1 MQKLKIRFSIISL
14 FFLVFSS
21 CAVKTLEG
29 FDKKETALEVFKS
42 PYFSD
47 KNEDYVYKASISVY
61 GNNFGGIFIAKKISE
76 TVHRA
81 VFTTEFGNTLFD
93 FEISENDFKVNHII
107 EELDRK
113 ILINTLKR
121 DFMLLLKENFK
132 VSEQF
137 ENESFKVY
145 KSPDGKRFNYLFEN
159 KSDGKFSKLVHAT
172 KSNEKINIEYLSEN
186 NTLADKIVIQHQN
199 IKLRIELNK
208 IIN

>member
-14 FFLVFSS
+14 FFLIFSS
-21 CAVKTLEG
+21 CAVKTVEG
-29 FDKKETALEVFKS
+29 FDKKETTLEVFKS

-61 GNNFGGIFIAKKISE
+61 GNNFGGIFITKKISE
-76 TVHRA
+76 TTHRT

-121 DFMLLLKENFK
+121 DFMLLLKKKFK

-186 NTLADKIVIQHQN
+186 NTLADKIVIQHEN

>member
-1 MQKLKIRFSIISL
+1 MQKLRIRFSIISI
-14 FFLVFSS
+14 FFLIFSS
-21 CAVKTLEG
+21 CAVKTVEG
-29 FDKKETALEVFKS
+29 FDKKETTSEIFKS

-61 GNNFGGIFIAKKISE
+61 GNDFGGIFIAKKINQ
-76 TVHRA
+76 TTHRA

-93 FEISENDFKVNHII
+93 FEISGENFKVNHII
-107 EELDRK
+107 DELDRK

-121 DFMLLLKENFK
+121 DFMLLLKEKFK
-132 VSEQF
+132 ISEQF
-137 ENESFKVY
+137 ENENFKVY
-145 KSPDGKRFNYLFEN
+145 KSLDGKRFNYLFES
-159 KSDGKFSKLVHAT
+159 KSDARFSKLVHAT
-172 KSNEKINIEYLSEN
+172 KSKEKISIEYLSEN

>member
-1 MQKLKIRFSIISL
+1 MQKLRIRFSIISV
-14 FFLVFSS
+14 FFLILSS
-21 CAVKTLEG
+21 CAVKTVEG

-42 PYFSD
+42 PYFTD

-61 GNNFGGIFIAKKISE
+61 GNNFGGIFIVKKTNE
-76 TVHRA
+76 TTHRA

-93 FEISENDFKVNHII
+93 FEISGNDFKVNHII
-107 EELDRK
+107 DELDRK

-121 DFMLLLKENFK
+121 DFMLLLKEDFK

-159 KSDGKFSKLVHAT
+159 KSDGNFSKLVHAT
-172 KSNEKINIEYLSEN
+172 KSKEKISIEYLSEN
-186 NTLADKIVIQHQN
+186 NTLADKIIIQHQN

>member
-1 MQKLKIRFSIISL
+1 MQKLMIRFSIISL
-14 FFLVFSS
+14 LVFTS
-21 CAVKTLEG
+21 CAVKTVKD
-29 FDKKETALEVFKS
+29 FDKMEVTSQVYKI

-61 GNNFGGIFIAKKISE
+61 GNDFGGIFIVKKTNE
-76 TVHRA
+76 NTHRA

-93 FEISENDFKVNHII
+93 FEISGNDFKVNHII

-121 DFMLLLKENFK
+121 DFMLLLKEDFK
-132 VSEQF
+132 VAEQY
-137 ENESFKVY
+137 ENENFKVY
-145 KSPDGKRFNYLFEN
+145 KSPDSKRFNYIFIN
-159 KSDGKFSKLVHAT
+159 KSDGKFSKLIHST
-172 KSNEKINIEYLSEN
+172 TSKEKINIEYLSEN
-186 NTLADKIVIQHQN
+186 NTLADKIIIQHKN

>member
-14 FFLVFSS
+14 FFFFFSS

-61 GNNFGGIFIAKKISE
+61 GNNFGGIFIVKKTNE
-76 TVHRA
+76 TTHRT

-93 FEISENDFKVNHII
+93 FEISGNDFKVNHII

>member
-199 IKLRIELNK
+199 SQLRIELNK

>member
-1 MQKLKIRFSIISL
+1 MQKLMIRFSIISAFLL
-14 FFLVFSS
+14 FFSS
-21 CAVKTLEG
+21 CAVKTVEG
-29 FDKKETALEVFKS
+29 FDKRETILEVFKA

-61 GNNFGGIFIAKKISE
+61 GNNFGGIFIVKKTSE
-76 TVHRA
+76 TTHRA

-93 FEISENDFKVNHII
+93 FEISGNDFKVNHII

-121 DFMLLLKENFK
+121 DFMLLLKEDFK
-132 VSEQF
+132 VAEQY
-137 ENESFKVY
+137 ENEKFRVY
-145 KSPDGKRFNYLFEN
+145 KSPDSKRFNYLFVN
-159 KSDGKFSKLVHAT
+159 KFDKKLSKLVHAT
-172 KSNEKINIEYLSEN
+172 KSKEKINIEYLSEN

>member
-1 MQKLKIRFSIISL
+1 MQKLMIRFSIISVL
-14 FFLVFSS
+14 LLVFAS
-21 CAVKTLEG
+21 CAVKTVKD
-29 FDKKETALEVFKS
+29 FDKTEVTSTVYKT

-61 GNNFGGIFIAKKISE
+61 GNNFGGIFIVKKTSE
-76 TVHRA
+76 TTHRA

-93 FEISENDFKVNHII
+93 FEISGNDFKVNHII

-121 DFMLLLKENFK
+121 DFMLLLRENFQ

-137 ENESFKVY
+137 ENDNFKVY
-145 KSPDGKRFNYLFEN
+145 KSPDSKRFNYLFVN
-159 KSDGKFSKLVHAT
+159 KSDGKLSKLVHAT
-172 KSNEKINIEYLSEN
+172 KSKEKINIEYLSEN
-186 NTLADKIVIQHQN
+186 NILADKIIIQHKN
-199 IKLRIELNK
+199 IKLTIELNK

>member
-1 MQKLKIRFSIISL
+1 MQKLKIRFSIINL
-14 FFLVFSS
+14 FFLIFSS
-21 CAVKTLEG
+21 CAVKTVEG
-29 FDKKETALEVFKS
+29 FDKKETILEVFKS

-61 GNNFGGIFIAKKISE
+61 GNNFGGIFIAKKIGE
-76 TVHRA
+76 ATHRA

-93 FEISENDFKVNHII
+93 FEISENDFKINHII

-137 ENESFKVY
+137 ENDSFIVY
-145 KSPDGKRFNYLFEN
+145 KSLNGKRFNYLFKN

-172 KSNEKINIEYLSEN
+172 KSKEKISIEYLSEN
-186 NTLADKIVIQHQN
+186 NTLADRIVIQHQN

>member
-1 MQKLKIRFSIISL
+1 M
-14 FFLVFSS
+14 
-21 CAVKTLEG
+21 
-29 FDKKETALEVFKS
+29 
-42 PYFSD
+42 
-47 KNEDYVYKASISVY
+47 
-61 GNNFGGIFIAKKISE
+61 
-76 TVHRA
+76 
-81 VFTTEFGNTLFD
+81 
-93 FEISENDFKVNHII
+93 NHVI

-137 ENESFKVY
+137 ENEIFKVY